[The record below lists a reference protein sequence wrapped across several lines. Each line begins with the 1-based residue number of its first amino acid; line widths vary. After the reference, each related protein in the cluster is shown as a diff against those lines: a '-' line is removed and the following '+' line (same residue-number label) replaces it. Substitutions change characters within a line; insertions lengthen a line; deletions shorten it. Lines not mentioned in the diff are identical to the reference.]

1 MSTSL
6 MYHTQQ
12 ISGFQHRSY
21 FYLNSRVLE
30 EIERK
35 DHRCPNCHSCNIK
48 KSYLRTRYIQGVPY
62 GLKKV
67 YFEVDIHRYY
77 CYKCKSVSTEKLPF
91 LSYQK
96 ARLTKAMERTLM
108 ELRPHMCISA
118 ISKYFDVDWHI
129 IKNCEKNILKKKY
142 KHIRLKDVRI
152 IGLDEIYISSKKN
165 SAKYITVVRDL
176 ESGSVLY
183 VGEGKGSDALIKFSQ
198 SLKRSKCNIEAIAM
212 DMSKAY
218 ISWAKNNLPDAD
230 IVFDHF
236 HVIKLMNDKIDQVRR
251 RTYKKLDDTQKELLK
266 NNRFLFL
273 RNIENLDAES
283 TDKLENLRNMF
294 KDLGDTNIKK
304 EELRSIYI
312 NAKNDFEA
320 EALLKEW
327 CMTSRA
333 TEVDE
338 LHKMANTIENHL
350 DGILS
355 FWRNNR
361 LTNAH
366 MEGFNNKIGWLT
378 RQAYGYRDREYF
390 YLKIFD
396 LPNLKTS
403 KKL

>member
-12 ISGFQHRSY
+12 IAGFQHKSY
-21 FYLNSRVLE
+21 VYLNSRVLE

-35 DHRCPNCHSCNIK
+35 DHRCPNCYAGNIK
-48 KSYLRTRYIQGVPY
+48 KSYLRTRYIQGVLY
-62 GLKKV
+62 GLKRV

-77 CYKCKSVSTEKLPF
+77 CYKCKSASIENLPF
-91 LSYQK
+91 LPYVK
-96 ARLTKAMERTLM
+96 ARRTKALVRTLM
-108 ELRPHMCISA
+108 ELRPHMSISA
-118 ISKYFDVDWHI
+118 ISKYFDVEWHI
-129 IKNCEKNILKKKY
+129 IKNCEKSVLKKKY
-142 KHIRLKDVRI
+142 KHIKLKDVRV
-152 IGLDEIYISSKKN
+152 IGLDEIYISGKKN
-165 SAKYITVVRDL
+165 SEQYITVVRDL
-176 ESGSVLY
+176 ESGAVLH
-183 VGEGKGSDALIKFSQ
+183 VGEGKGSDALRKFSHR
-198 SLKRSKCNIEAIAM
+198 LKKSKSCIDAIAM

-236 HVIKLMNDKIDQVRR
+236 HVIKLMNEKIDQVRR
-251 RTYKKLDDTQKELLK
+251 RTYKNLDDTQKELLK

-273 RNIENLDAES
+273 RNIENLDVES
-283 TDKLENLRNMF
+283 ADKLENLRNIF

-304 EELRSIYI
+304 EELRSIYV
-312 NAKNDFEA
+312 NANDDFQA

-327 CMTSRA
+327 CMTSRM
-333 TEVDE
+333 TEVPE
-338 LHKMANTIENHL
+338 LQKMANTIENHMN
-350 DGILS
+350 GILA

-366 MEGFNNKIGWLT
+366 MEGFNNKIRWLM

-396 LPNLKTS
+396 LPKINIVKRL
-403 KKL
+403 

>member
-35 DHRCPNCHSCNIK
+35 DHRCPNCYSVNIK

-77 CYKCKSVSTEKLPF
+77 CYKCKTVSIENLPF
-91 LSYQK
+91 LPHAK
-96 ARLTKAMERTLM
+96 ARITKALARTLM
-108 ELRPHMCISA
+108 ELRPHMSISA
-118 ISKYFDVDWHI
+118 ISKYFNVEWHI
-129 IKNCEKNILKKKY
+129 IKNCEKSVLKKKY
-142 KHIRLKDVRI
+142 KHIILKNVKV
-152 IGLDEIYISSKKN
+152 IGLDEIYISRKKN
-165 SAKYITVVRDL
+165 SEQYITVVRDL
-176 ESGSVLY
+176 ESGAVLY
-183 VGEGKGSDALIKFSQ
+183 VGEGKGSDALKKFSHR
-198 SLKRSKCNIEAIAM
+198 LKKSKSCIDAIAM

-236 HVIKLMNDKIDQVRR
+236 HVIKLMNEKIDQVRR
-251 RTYKKLDDTQKELLK
+251 RTYKNLDDTQKELLK

-273 RNIENLDAES
+273 RNIENLDMES
-283 TDKLENLRNMF
+283 TDKLEKLRNIF

-333 TEVDE
+333 TEVNE
-338 LHKMANTIENHL
+338 LHKMANTIENHM
-350 DGILS
+350 DGILA
-355 FWRNNR
+355 FWRNHR

-366 MEGFNNKIGWLT
+366 MEGFNNKIRWLI

-396 LPNLKTS
+396 LPKLKTT
-403 KKL
+403 KEL

>member
-12 ISGFQHRSY
+12 ISGFQHRNY
-21 FYLNSRVLE
+21 FYFASKVVE
-30 EIERK
+30 GIERK
-35 DHRCPNCHSCNIK
+35 NHRCPNCYSSTIK

-67 YFEVDIHRYY
+67 YFEVAIHRYY
-77 CYKCKSVSTEKLPF
+77 CYKCKSVSIENLPF
-91 LSYQK
+91 LPHAK
-96 ARLTKAMERTLM
+96 ARITKSLARTLM
-108 ELRPHMCISA
+108 ELRPHMSISA
-118 ISKYFDVDWHI
+118 ISKYFNVDWHI
-129 IKNCEKNILKKKY
+129 IKNCEKSVLKKKY
-142 KHIRLKDVRI
+142 KHIKLKNVKV
-152 IGLDEIYISSKKN
+152 IGLDEIYISGKKN
-165 SAKYITVVRDL
+165 SEQYITVVRDL
-176 ESGSVLY
+176 ESGAVLH
-183 VGEGKGSDALIKFSQ
+183 VGEGKGQDALKKFSHK
-198 SLKRSKCNIEAIAM
+198 LKSSKSSINAIAM

-218 ISWAKNNLPDAD
+218 VSWAKDNLPDAD

-236 HVIKLMNDKIDQVRR
+236 HVIKLMNNKIDQVRR

-273 RNIENLDAES
+273 RNVENLDMES
-283 TDKLENLRNMF
+283 IEKLENLRNIF

-304 EELRSIYI
+304 EELRSIYV

-333 TEVDE
+333 TAVHE
-338 LHKMANTIENHL
+338 LHKMANTIEHHMA
-350 DGILS
+350 GILAY
-355 FWRNNR
+355 WRNDR

-366 MEGFNNKIGWLT
+366 MEGFNNKIRWLI

-396 LPNLKTS
+396 LPKLKTC
-403 KKL
+403 KEL

>member
-165 SAKYITVVRDL
+165 SVQYITVVRDL

-183 VGEGKGSDALIKFSQ
+183 VGEGKGSDALIKFSK
-198 SLKRSKCNIEAIAM
+198 SLKKSKCSIEAIAM

-355 FWRNNR
+355 SWRNNR

-366 MEGFNNKIGWLT
+366 MEGFNNKIRWLT